1 MNRLCVKAGPGAYR
15 RILDGGFSLNAVTCY
30 AGPAVGPRWL
40 IAGGFDLTLIKEQV
54 LGRARP
60 LTLIGASAGA
70 WRFAAWI
77 QPEAEKSYRALRKAY
92 IETTYTRTDRPIN
105 IRESLISIIDRAIE
119 NDALPFALNSRN
131 YRLAVI
137 TARSRRLAAS
147 ENQLLQRLGFAGA
160 FLANAVK
167 RSWLYNF
174 QERVVFFSGPKP
186 PAFTLRADFR
196 GVYVP
201 LNTTNFKPALVA
213 SGAIPLLVAGIRDI
227 YGAPRGVYRDGGLV
241 DYHLAQNFGASENDL
256 TLLFLHQDRLIPGWL
271 DKRLVKRKPAAAD
284 LHNLILVHPAEEFVA
299 SLPGGKVPDRDDFV
313 TFLDDPQT
321 RIANWRRAVAAAEPL
336 GEIFLELV
344 AGGKIREV
352 VQPLADNVAGEGRP
366 KP

>member
-1 MNRLCVKAGPGAYR
+1 MHRLCVKAGPGALR
-15 RILDGGFSLNAVTCY
+15 QIRDGGFRLDSIACY

-40 IAGGFDLTLIKEQV
+40 IAGGFDLTLLREKA
-54 LGRARP
+54 LGRIRP

-77 QPEAEKSYRALRKAY
+77 QPEAEKSYRLLREAY
-92 IETTYTRTDRPIN
+92 IETTYTRTDHPRS
-105 IRESLISIIDRAIE
+105 IRKSLISIINRAIE
-119 NDALPFALNSRN
+119 NDALPFALNSRR

-137 TARSRRLAAS
+137 TARSRGLAAS
-147 ENQLLQRLGFAGA
+147 EHPLPQRLGLAGA
-160 FLANAVK
+160 FLANAAR
-167 RSWLYNF
+167 RSWLYKF

-186 PAFTLRADFR
+186 PAFTLRSDFR

-201 LNTTNFKPALVA
+201 LNAVNFKPALVA
-213 SGAIPLLVAGIRDI
+213 SGAIPLLVSGVRDI

-241 DYHLAQNFGASENDL
+241 DYHLAQGFGAGENDL

-284 LHNLILVHPAEEFVA
+284 LHNLILVHPAEEFIA
-299 SLPGGKVPDRDDFV
+299 SLPGGKTPDRDDFIA
-313 TFLDDPQT
+313 FLDDPQT
-321 RIANWRRAVAAAEPL
+321 RIANWRKAVAAAAPL

-344 AGGKIREV
+344 AGGRIREV
-352 VQPLADNVAGEGRP
+352 VQPLSTNGGGGGC
-366 KP
+366 